1 MFACPADLEAE
12 VDRIFAS
19 HAEWMQRTHHRDGDK
34 ALLQYTVTKGPHSER
49 EDAVVYAITEVYQ
62 SPAGPED
69 HYKQVYGSWEDL
81 PAWRDLV
88 DKCEGPWEVWGV
100 ILHSLR

>member
-1 MFACPADLEAE
+1 MA
-12 VDRIFAS
+12 
-19 HAEWMQRTHHRDGDK
+19 
-34 ALLQYTVTKGPHSER
+34 KGPHSER
-49 EDAVVYAITEVYQ
+49 EQAVVYAVAAVYQ

-69 HYKQVYGSWEDL
+69 HYKQAYESWEDL